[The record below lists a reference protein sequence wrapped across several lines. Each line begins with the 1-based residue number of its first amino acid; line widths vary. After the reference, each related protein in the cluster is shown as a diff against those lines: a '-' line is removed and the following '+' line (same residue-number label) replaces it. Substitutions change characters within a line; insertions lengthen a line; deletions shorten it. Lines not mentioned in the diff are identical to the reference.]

1 MHAAEQDRPDVA
13 ARRAGWPEEVAAQ
26 GRPRLIFL
34 DECGVNT
41 RMTRG
46 RGRAPGG
53 ERLLAKVPHGHYQ
66 TCTLIAAV
74 GLAGPLAPWVFEG
87 PMDGELFRA
96 WIREGLAPHLR
107 DTDLVILDN
116 LATHKVAGIREAIEQ
131 TGARLLYLPA
141 YSPDLN
147 PIENLWSKLK
157 QALRSLA
164 PRTFPELLAAVR
176 TAFATITLADCAGFF
191 AGANYD
197 TLFM

>member
-1 MHAAEQDRPDVA
+1 MA
-13 ARRAGWPEEVAAQ
+13 ARRAGWAEEVAGQ
-26 GRPRLIFL
+26 QRPRLIFL

>member
-1 MHAAEQDRPDVA
+1 MA
-13 ARRAGWPEEVAAQ
+13 ARRAGWAEEVAGQ
-26 GRPRLIFL
+26 HRPRLIFL
-34 DECGVNT
+34 DECGINT
-41 RMTRG
+41 RMTRS

-53 ERLLAKVPHGHYQ
+53 QRLLAKVPHGHYQ

-74 GLAGPLAPWVFEG
+74 SLAGPLAPWVFEG

-96 WIREGLAPHLR
+96 WIQQGLAPHLR

-131 TGARLLYLPA
+131 TGARLLYLPP
-141 YSPDLN
+141 YSPDFN
-147 PIENLWSKLK
+147 PIENLWSKVK
-157 QALRSLA
+157 QCLRSLA
-164 PRTFPELLAAVR
+164 PRTQAELGPAVKAAFD
-176 TAFATITLADCAGFF
+176 TLTLADCTGFF